1 MKMTGEKIIKAPRQE
16 VWDALNNAEQL
27 EKAIP
32 GAEKVEK
39 VDENN
44 LIATV
49 KTKIGPISARFSGKI
64 KLSDINPPISYVLT
78 GEGTGGAAGF
88 AKGEARI
95 TLEDIGQ
102 DTLLKYEVDARV
114 GGKLAQIGQRLIDT
128 AANKLADEFFGKFN
142 DIINLDDKN
151 ITENLPD
158 KSSSYEG
165 LSTLSWG
172 IGLIT
177 LVTLAVVFWYIIGK
191 I

>member
-177 LVTLAVVFWYIIGK
+177 LVTLAVVFWFIIGK

>member
-39 VDENN
+39 VDDNN

-177 LVTLAVVFWYIIGK
+177 LVTLAVVFWFIIGK

>member
-39 VDENN
+39 VDDNN

-151 ITENLPD
+151 ITENLPE

-177 LVTLAVVFWYIIGK
+177 LVTLAVVFWFIIGK

>member
-1 MKMTGEKIIKAPRQE
+1 MTGEKIIKAPRQE

-39 VDENN
+39 VDDNN

-165 LSTLSWG
+165 MSTLSWG

-177 LVTLAVVFWYIIGK
+177 LVTLAVVFWFIIGK

>member
-39 VDENN
+39 VDDNN

-142 DIINLDDKN
+142 EIINLDDKN

-165 LSTLSWG
+165 MRTLSWG

-177 LVTLAVVFWYIIGK
+177 LVTLAVVFWFIIGK
-191 I
+191 M

>member
-142 DIINLDDKN
+142 DIINLDDKS
-151 ITENLPD
+151 ITENLPE

-177 LVTLAVVFWYIIGK
+177 LVTLAVVFWFIIGK

>member
-151 ITENLPD
+151 ITENLPE

-177 LVTLAVVFWYIIGK
+177 LVTLAVVFWFIIGK

>member
-39 VDENN
+39 VDDNN

-165 LSTLSWG
+165 MSTLSWG

-177 LVTLAVVFWYIIGK
+177 LVTLAVVFWFIIGK

>member
-95 TLEDIGQ
+95 TLEVIGQ

-151 ITENLPD
+151 ITENLPE

-177 LVTLAVVFWYIIGK
+177 LVTLAVVFWFIIGK

>member
-151 ITENLPD
+151 ITENVPE

-177 LVTLAVVFWYIIGK
+177 LVTLAVVFWFIIGK

>member
-151 ITENLPD
+151 ITENLPE

>member
-39 VDENN
+39 VDDNN

-142 DIINLDDKN
+142 DIINLDEKN

-177 LVTLAVVFWYIIGK
+177 LVTLAVVFWFIIGK

>member
-142 DIINLDDKN
+142 EIINLDDKN

-177 LVTLAVVFWYIIGK
+177 LVTLAVVFWFIIGK

>member
-142 DIINLDDKN
+142 DIINLDEKN
-151 ITENLPD
+151 ITENLPE

-177 LVTLAVVFWYIIGK
+177 LVTLAVVFWFIIGK

>member
-39 VDENN
+39 VDDNN

-142 DIINLDDKN
+142 EIINLDDKN

-177 LVTLAVVFWYIIGK
+177 LVTLAVVFWFIIGK

>member
-49 KTKIGPISARFSGKI
+49 KTKIGPLSARFSGKI

-142 DIINLDDKN
+142 EIINLDDRN

-165 LSTLSWG
+165 MSTLSWG

-177 LVTLAVVFWYIIGK
+177 LVTLAVVFWFIIGK